1 MTWTLPDLAPSETL
15 AASLLVALLVV
26 LGEADGTL
34 GVLVIGLLHILDLP
48 SLLKVVCSEAR
59 KESCSD

>member
-1 MTWTLPDLAPSETL
+1 MHWTFSDLAPSETL
-15 AASLLVALLVV
+15 AASLLVAFLVV
-26 LGEADGTL
+26 VGEANGSL

>member
-1 MTWTLPDLAPSETL
+1 MPWTLSDFTPSETL
-15 AASLLVALLVV
+15 AASLLVTGLVV
-26 LGEADGTL
+26 VGEANGTL

-59 KESCSD
+59 KESCSN